1 MIEFE
6 DWEFPEGSRP
16 RDEDVAFDLDGA
28 LASVVSL
35 RTEIPDDAYTASIL
49 GTERGGNG
57 VVISDTG
64 LVLTIGYLITEA
76 TDIAIGGPDGG
87 EIPAQVVGYDHRTGL
102 GLVRTVEP
110 IRQLTNGLN
119 ICYIIGSVTN
129 GTNVGSIGS
138 VTYVEW

>member
-35 RTEIPDDAYTASIL
+35 RTEVPDDAYTASIL

-57 VVISDTG
+57 VRICCRLPYRPGRPGRTTTPSGRAGGPALTG
-64 LVLTIGYLITEA
+64 LAPVGGTPSGDGNHSARSTAIRIRIGRTLPPGA
-76 TDIAIGGPDGG
+76 VSRGP
-87 EIPAQVVGYDHRTGL
+87 
-102 GLVRTVEP
+102 
-110 IRQLTNGLN
+110 
-119 ICYIIGSVTN
+119 
-129 GTNVGSIGS
+129 
-138 VTYVEW
+138 